1 MCTVSWIREDQG
13 YSLWFN
19 RDELRTRGP
28 ERQPQRETLA
38 GTVVLAPTDADGG
51 GTWLAVNEF
60 GLTLGLLNGS
70 PGREPRA
77 SGSPGREPRAG
88 WTSRGRLVRDLAAA
102 ADVDSVAERATRAD
116 LDAYQPFV
124 LLALEPGRAGSL
136 LRWDG
141 EDLTI
146 LSAESCVPLVSS
158 GLDAEG
164 ARRHRETLWAL
175 LVGERA
181 DPSGI
186 EAFHASHRGA
196 PAELPPCLHHAL
208 VETKSQCRVK
218 VDERRIE
225 LVHLPGPPCR
235 TRPGPPLTLDRRAL
249 PAERAH

>member
-13 YSLWFN
+13 YQLWFN

-28 ERQPQRETLA
+28 ERRPRRETLA

-60 GLTLGLLNGS
+60 GLTLGLLNGT
-70 PGREPRA
+70 PGTQPRTG
-77 SGSPGREPRAG
+77 GSPGREPLTG
-88 WTSRGRLVRDLAAA
+88 WTSRGQLVRALADAAHVDSVLERARRTDLAAY
-102 ADVDSVAERATRAD
+102 R
-116 LDAYQPFV
+116 PFV
-124 LLALEPGRAGSL
+124 LLALEPGRAGRL

-141 EDLTI
+141 VDLTI
-146 LSAESCVPLVSS
+146 LSAAACVPLVSS

-164 ARRHRETLWAL
+164 ARRHRATLWAQ

-181 DPSGI
+181 EPSTI

-196 PAELPPCLHHAL
+196 PAALPPCLHHAQ
-208 VETKSQCRVK
+208 VATRSQCRVK
-218 VDERRIE
+218 VDARRIE
-225 LVHLPGPPCR
+225 LVHLSGPPCR
-235 TRPGPPLTLDRRAL
+235 TRPGPPLALERRAL